1 MKILRSCD
9 IENELRLALTGYMN
23 VYVRPLPASYSLP
36 NILITAT
43 GGNTESTIDTFAVTI
58 DARADTD
65 SEAYEAI
72 RNALG
77 ILEAQAQAQAG
88 ALRNIVINNLARW
101 GNDPARPDLKL
112 CTASL
117 LVTAHRESFEISES

>member
-1 MKILRSCD
+1 MDILRPCD
-9 IENELRLALTGYMN
+9 IENELRLALTDYLN

-43 GGNTESTIDTFAVTI
+43 GGSTASTIDTFAVSI
-58 DARADTD
+58 DARAETD
-65 SEAYEAI
+65 AEAYETI

-77 ILEAQAQAQAG
+77 ILEAQAQAQTG

-117 LVTAHRESFEISES
+117 LVTAHRESFDISES

>member
-1 MKILRSCD
+1 MNILRSCD

-43 GGNTESTIDTFAVTI
+43 GGSTESTIDTFAVTI
-58 DARADTD
+58 DARAETD

-77 ILEAQAQAQAG
+77 ILEAQADAQTG